1 MSTMIFIPK
10 MGMSATSGTITE
22 WLVEDGGRVEKG
34 QPLYVI
40 STDKVD
46 SEVESPAA
54 GFLSIEAPLDEELPV
69 GTPIAEITDEPN

>member
-1 MSTMIFIPK
+1 MLFIPK

-22 WLVEDGGRVEKG
+22 WLVADGDRVEKG

-46 SEVESPAA
+46 TEVESPAS
-54 GFLSIEAPLDEELPV
+54 GVISIEAVIDEELPV
-69 GTPIAEITDEPN
+69 GTPIGEITNG